1 MKDSSL
7 YWLQYIGGKRRLAFM
22 PYCSFAM
29 KGLSEIKV
37 NSFLRQ
43 VNGIGMINAMKTIIS
58 NIRRRKTW

>member
-1 MKDSSL
+1 
-7 YWLQYIGGKRRLAFM
+7 
-22 PYCSFAM
+22 M